1 MSKTVRISSKTLTF
15 LELKRCQIGLCKIT
29 VSPFIKL
36 TNILLGGK
44 IKLFREEEHPRD
56 NDGKFTDKK
65 LQDMSA
71 KELSESIKIDIGDN
85 QPINKLTNVEKA
97 LYYKAIQK
105 NERKEYTAEVQKINN
120 NTRAVFVDTKERAVL
135 IVDENKAGK
144 IVLVKTFSKYDEMLD
159 YFNEVF

>member
-1 MSKTVRISSKTLTF
+1 M
-15 LELKRCQIGLCKIT
+15 
-29 VSPFIKL
+29 
-36 TNILLGGK
+36 
-44 IKLFREEEHPRD
+44 KLFREEEHPRD